1 MSQIKKLDFR
11 TINQIAAGEVIERPA
26 SAIKELIDNSIDAGS
41 TNIQI
46 EILSKDGRSFRVI
59 DNGLGIEED
68 DIELAFSPHAT
79 SKIQSINDLNEL
91 MTKGFRGEALAS
103 ISSVSKMTC
112 LTKNQKSEHGLK
124 ATFDE
129 TNNLNKSVSSFSTG
143 TSFEVRDLFF
153 NVPVRLK
160 FLKRPETELQLISDM
175 VREMAIAHPEI
186 KFELIN
192 AGKKILQT
200 SGSGDWEL
208 TVRELFE
215 EKSHFKYLEI
225 IREEEPLLE
234 LKGLVAPLSEA
245 RSDMRS
251 IITIVNKRPIRCDIM
266 RKAIRKVYQ
275 GFLPAGKYPRIILS
289 LSLNPQQ
296 IDINVHPTKREIR
309 YSSPQS
315 VYLLVLQALEKHLLI
330 QSNLNP
336 GENTV
341 LLEDQ
346 TNYPEKVQVNF
357 ENYKKDL
364 SKGLPAK
371 KSYYEEPNYEA
382 PGEVLENKNQ
392 NTNEIIS
399 QNPEEKKVSAAS
411 LAAFER
417 KLQTEIIPQAE
428 KMEKAEAEF
437 EQEKNTEFSFNLNLQ
452 LRQANFSDLKELKQ
466 DRANSTDFTLQ
477 QGFWLASG
485 QITGDKNLR
494 QNYLHNLN
502 TWLKSVSVQN
512 KQEVEQQEL
521 LEHKPI
527 FTNQKRPQL
536 PITALEE
543 IWQRDNWAC
552 VYCSKNLLHPKTVKV
567 ALHKD
572 PDSWISRLG
581 NDNKLIKTSIF
592 REHQASYD
600 HYLPY
605 IYNMSLATQ
614 KDNLFAS
621 CRSCNQAKSN
631 SQDQNKWQPKPQKAK
646 NTEIQIGNLFFK
658 AGKLILFNEL

>member
-1 MSQIKKLDFR
+1 MSQIKKLDFK
-11 TINQIAAGEVIERPA
+11 TINQIAAGEVIERPS

-59 DNGLGIEED
+59 DNGSGIEED

-79 SKIQSINDLNEL
+79 SKIQNINDLNEL

-103 ISSVSKMTC
+103 IASVSKMTC

-129 TNNLNKSVSSFSTG
+129 KHNLNKSVSGFSAG

-175 VREMAIAHPEI
+175 VREMAIAHPEV

-192 AGKKILQT
+192 NTKKILQT
-200 SGSGDWEL
+200 SGSGDWEM

-225 IREEEPLLE
+225 KREEEPLLE

-245 RSDMRS
+245 RSDMRA

-266 RKAIRKVYQ
+266 RKAIRKVYH
-275 GFLPAGKYPRIILS
+275 GFLPAGKYPRIILN
-289 LSLNPQQ
+289 LSLDPRQ

-309 YSSPQS
+309 YSSPQHI
-315 VYLLVLQALEKHLLI
+315 YLLVLQALEKHLLI

-336 GENTV
+336 SENTV
-341 LLEDQ
+341 LLEEQ
-346 TNYPEKVQVNF
+346 TNYLEKVQINF
-357 ENYKKDL
+357 NNYQKALPDKKNYYQE
-364 SKGLPAK
+364 PA
-371 KSYYEEPNYEA
+371 EI
-382 PGEVLENKNQ
+382 LENKNQ
-392 NTNEIIS
+392 NINEIIS
-399 QNPEEKKVSAAS
+399 QTPEEKKVSAAS

-417 KLQTEIIPQAE
+417 KLNTEIIP
-428 KMEKAEAEF
+428 KAQSSSESE
-437 EQEKNTEFSFNLNLQ
+437 ENTEFSFNVNLQ
-452 LRQANFSDLKELKQ
+452 LRKTNSKDLKELKQ
-466 DRANSTDFTLQ
+466 DRANSTDFTFQ
-477 QGFWLASG
+477 QDFWLASG

-494 QNYLHNLN
+494 LNYLQNLN
-502 TWLKSVSVQN
+502 TWLKSLNEQ
-512 KQEVEQQEL
+512 KTEQITQQEL

-527 FTNQKRPQL
+527 ITNQKRPQL
-536 PITALEE
+536 SLKALEE
-543 IWQRDNWAC
+543 IWQRDNWVC
-552 VYCSKNLLHPKTVKV
+552 VYCGKDLLHPETVKA

-572 PDSWISRLG
+572 TDSWISRLG
-581 NDNKLIKTSIF
+581 KDHKLIKTSLF

-605 IYNMSLATQ
+605 THNMSLATQ

-621 CRSCNQAKSN
+621 CRACNQEKSS

-646 NTEIQIGNLFFK
+646 NTEVQIGNLFFK